1 MASAGTLR
9 TKAGSAV
16 IEHPPS
22 SSGDCMALSHIR
34 TETPNLSDLTSQH
47 RPPARNVELVGS
59 VTLSPLSPQPR
70 PAHMTQLPVCD
81 TNIGGRKSTTP
92 PRARGQE
99 CGRAD
104 VKACPSSEEMGWEG
118 LPAEPLSQPDLREL
132 R

>member
-1 MASAGTLR
+1 MWSLNTLR
-9 TKAGSAV
+9 VALGTV
-16 IEHPPS
+16 WPS
-22 SSGDCMALSHIR
+22 VTLEQR
-34 TETPNLSDLTSQH
+34 LPTSQKH
-47 RPPARNVELVGS
+47 RPPARNVELVGN
-59 VTLSPLSPQPR
+59 VALSPLSPQPR

-118 LPAEPLSQPDLREL
+118 LPAEPLSQPALREL